1 MTDESK
7 DFWKHFKLGACS
19 VRLKGSTKEDV
30 FGEILD
36 NLVKGKELDGAL
48 RAAALEALL
57 ERERLASTGV
67 GQRVA
72 VPHVKLRGID
82 EAVFSLCV
90 HKEGVAWN
98 ALDGAPVSV
107 FFTVLRPERASA
119 RHDPERHLVMMRWI
133 SRMCRASDFRRFVV
147 AVEKKSELVELLK
160 EMSTG
165 VA

>member
-1 MTDESK
+1 MTNEPK
-7 DFWKHFKLGACS
+7 DYWKLFKPSACS
-19 VRLKGSTKEDV
+19 VRLKGSTKESV
-30 FGEILD
+30 FEEILE
-36 NLVKGKELDGAL
+36 NLVKGKELDVAL
-48 RAAALEALL
+48 RKSALEALL

-72 VPHVKLRGID
+72 IPHVKLRGIE

-90 HKEGVAWN
+90 HKEGVDWN
-98 ALDGAPVSV
+98 ALDRAPVSV
-107 FFTVLRPERASA
+107 FFTVLRPEKASE

-133 SRMCRASDFRRFVV
+133 SRICREGDFRRFVV
-147 AVEKKSELVELLK
+147 SVEKKSELVELLR